1 MQKQD
6 IKQLM
11 TVLKV
16 AYPSNYRD
24 MTEEEMRQT
33 ASLWYEMFAEYE
45 VILVVKALNNYIKAN
60 KYPPTIAG
68 LQEQIDLLTN
78 HGNSNEELWSMV
90 LKAIKNSTY
99 GSVEEYN
106 KLPEECQR
114 WLGGPSG
121 LKDLGMIDTDT
132 VNTVLHGQ
140 FLKTIGDIKASKKA
154 QAGLSQELR
163 DMLVNQTRLLE

>member
-1 MQKQD
+1 M
-6 IKQLM
+6 ILEETKQLLEI
-11 TVLKV
+11 LKV
-16 AYPSNYRD
+16 SYPNNYKD
-24 MTEEEMRQT
+24 MNKDQAINTLKLYHDFFGQYPT
-33 ASLWYEMFAEYE
+33 P
-45 VILVVKALNNYIKAN
+45 LVVQALKNYIKAN

-163 DMLVNQTRLLE
+163 DMLANQTRLLE

>member
-16 AYPSNYRD
+16 AYPSHYRD

-68 LQEQIDLLTN
+68 LQEQ
-78 HGNSNEELWSMV
+78 
-90 LKAIKNSTY
+90 NSTY

-163 DMLVNQTRLLE
+163 DMLANQTRLLE

>member
-1 MQKQD
+1 MQKED
-6 IKQLM
+6 VKELM
-11 TVLKV
+11 TVLKA
-16 AYPSNYRD
+16 AYPSNYRN
-24 MTEEEMRQT
+24 MPEPEMIDV
-33 ASLWYEMFAEYE
+33 AILWYKMFCEYE
-45 VILVVKALNNYIKAN
+45 AVLVAAALDNYIKAN

-78 HGNSNEELWSMV
+78 HGNSNEELWAMV